1 MKLMPRVLLL
11 LFLLSALTMLYVA
24 KCGLY
29 IDLESNQTGLPIPQ
43 DNHIKS
49 RELFGDVIEETER
62 KYQNKID
69 ELQGKITALEDS
81 IRQQN
86 FKIQNVST
94 PKATPSEIVI
104 EGIGETTY
112 NQVNVSGEMQKYF
125 EQKLKAAEILHGIE
139 MKTEYEITAFN
150 RFTLNRI
157 YLVDP
162 GLGKRVVEK
171 PIGLKRKDLH
181 EVISFSI
188 DLLNK
193 QRPESSKLYSFS
205 EFVEGV
211 YRAHSTSGTQY
222 ELYFRNLEFLTD
234 KSRYSKVIV
243 MRPFGPLL
251 SVSSTFVNTGQEW
264 INLILPLKNRIDSF
278 LQFMNRFTEIVI
290 LKDKRVFLTVVYF
303 GSEGLMEAKNIM
315 SSVAKNTGYKHLR
328 LINLNENFSRGR
340 GLQVGVQNW
349 KNGDVILFLCDVDIV
364 FSLEFL
370 ERCRLNTDR
379 TKKVYYPIVFSL
391 YNPKVVYT
399 LQGYPIPPEKDQLI
413 ISKQT
418 GFWRDFG
425 YGMTCQYRS
434 DFMTTKGFDE
444 TFNGWG
450 GEDVALYKKYVRS
463 HFMVM
468 RATDPGIFHLWHEKY
483 CDPKLPM
490 DQYQGCIRSKALS
503 EASHAQ
509 LGFLAFKDEMKNHKN
524 QTDNNLRKNITNVMY
539 HDQNKGQHRSV

>member
-1 MKLMPRVLLL
+1 MKLMPRVLFL
-11 LFLLSALTMLYVA
+11 LFLLSALTMLFVA
-24 KCGLY
+24 KCGLH
-29 IDLESNQTGLPIPQ
+29 IDLESNQSGLP
-43 DNHIKS
+43 DHNHIKS

-69 ELQGKITALEDS
+69 ELQGKISALEKS
-81 IRQQN
+81 IRDQN
-86 FKIQNVST
+86 VKIQNVSSY
-94 PKATPSEIVI
+94 KSSPSEIII
-104 EGIGETTY
+104 EGVGEISY
-112 NQVNVSGEMQKYF
+112 EVNVSSEMQHYF
-125 EQKLKAAEILHGIE
+125 EEKLRAAEILHGVE
-139 MKTEYEITAFN
+139 MKTEYEVTPFN
-150 RFTLNRI
+150 RFTYNRI

-171 PIGLKRKDLH
+171 PIGQKRKDLH
-181 EVISFSI
+181 EVISFSV

-193 QRPESSKLYSFS
+193 QRPINSKLYSFS
-205 EFVEGV
+205 DFVEGI

-222 ELYFRNLEFLTD
+222 ELYFRNIDFIED

-251 SVSSTFVNTGQEW
+251 SVSSTSVNTGQEW
-264 INLILPLKNRIDSF
+264 INLILPLKNRLDSF
-278 LQFMNRFTEIVI
+278 LQFMNRFTDIVI
-290 LKDKRVFLTVVYF
+290 SKDKRVFLTVVYF
-303 GSEGLMEAKNIM
+303 GTDGLMEAKNIM
-315 SSVAKNTGYKHLR
+315 SSVSKNTGYKHFR
-328 LINLNENFSRGR
+328 LVNLNENFSRGR

-370 ERCRLNTDR
+370 ERCRLNTER

-399 LQGYPIPPEKDQLI
+399 LQGHSIPAEKDQII

-434 DFMTTKGFDE
+434 DFLMTKGFDQN
-444 TFNGWG
+444 FNGWG

-463 HFMVM
+463 HYMVI

-483 CDPKLPM
+483 CDPQLPI

-509 LGFLAFKDEMKNHKN
+509 LGFLAFKDEISRHK
-524 QTDNNLRKNITNVMY
+524 TDTSTTNLRNNNTGGV
-539 HDQNKGQHRSV
+539 S